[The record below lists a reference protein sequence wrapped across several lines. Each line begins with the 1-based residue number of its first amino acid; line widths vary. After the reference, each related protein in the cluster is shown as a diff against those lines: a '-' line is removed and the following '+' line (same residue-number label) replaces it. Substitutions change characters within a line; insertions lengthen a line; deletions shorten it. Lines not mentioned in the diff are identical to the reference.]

1 MQMRQPVGSLA
12 KGFTLVELLVVIG
25 IISVL
30 IAMLL
35 PALNKVRQQA
45 RTLVCASNM
54 RQIGQMFTM
63 YVDENRGWLPP
74 LNWKHDLDPSIPN
87 FNSYGMV
94 HCLGPYMGH
103 PEWSGISMTSPY
115 IFVFDTNAKKDAFR
129 RSVFV
134 CPDYVPRVDTVQ
146 PYLSGIA
153 ESGYLMSTNSAVI
166 NHTLPRKLAKARRP
180 ASTLIH
186 VADSYHDYVLK
197 DRTKLLAG
205 GRSFDIY
212 RHNNGKA
219 ANVLF
224 LDGHVN
230 TFQSSY
236 IKANVTQFLT
246 LE

>member
-54 RQIGQMFTM
+54 RQIGQMFAM

-87 FNSYGMV
+87 HNSYGMV

-103 PEWSGISMTSPY
+103 PEWSGISMVSPY
-115 IFVFDTNAKKDAFR
+115 IFLFDARAKEAFR

-134 CPDYVPRVDTVQ
+134 CPDYNPTGYTIQ
-146 PYLSGIA
+146 PYLSGVA
-153 ESGYLMSTNSAVI
+153 ESGYLISTSATAQD
-166 NHTLPRKLAKARRP
+166 HTLPRKLAKARRP
-180 ASTLIH
+180 ASSLIH
-186 VADSYHDYVLK
+186 VADSYQDYVLK

-205 GRSFDIY
+205 GRNFDIH

-230 TFQSSY
+230 TFLASY

-246 LE
+246 LD